1 MRTFWTSLALAGAF
15 FSAIMLGTVIA
26 RSQPVYVSGC
36 SGTSLGNGYVLT
48 AGHCVE
54 GQNETQLKRDSL
66 DTDYWTAKVVFTDH
80 RRDFALLKV
89 DDHFTVDA
97 DGKAT
102 KDVTPFDVTATKVGC
117 EYPKM
122 GQHYKIKGWPAMVG
136 YTEVIGYIAGPQKK
150 RGPWDVSYVMVAP
163 IFYGNSGSGGYNQIT
178 DQVEIV
184 VVGMMPGTSLA
195 LVIPT
200 AEICN
205 ILPR

>member
-1 MRTFWTSLALAGAF
+1 MRTSTALMLLFGAIGLALVAGRCAK
-15 FSAIMLGTVIA
+15 AD
-26 RSQPVYVSGC
+26 PVYVGGC

-54 GQNETQLKRDSL
+54 GKTETVLKRDSL
-66 DTDYWTAKVVFTDH
+66 DTDYWTAKVVWTDH
-80 RRDFALLKV
+80 RRDFALLQV
-89 DDHFTVDA
+89 ADFFAVDA
-97 DGKAT
+97 EGKET
-102 KDVTPFDVTATKVGC
+102 KGTTTFDIASSKIGC

-122 GQHYKIKGWPAMVG
+122 GQHYMIKGWPALVG

-150 RGPWDVSYVMVAP
+150 RGAWDVSYVMVAP
-163 IFYGNSGSGGYNQIT
+163 IFYGNSGSGGYNPVT

-184 VVGMMPGTSLA
+184 IVGMMPGTSLA